1 MYYYIYS
8 FLSVYRIRLRRYEK
22 KMNIPKECPIFL
34 KKPVRWFEVATPPT
48 ALFTSGDRNP
58 LLMTIGSSPSPYRLF
73 HRLRNCSSQRHSRFR
88 LFTCSSFGTL
98 LIPVFVLVNSP
109 SVKCSERFISSFFI
123 SFIFSFPSF
132 LISTKCHVCH
142 ATQSKHQSTRFSEF

>member
-8 FLSVYRIRLRRYEK
+8 FLSVYRIRLRRYKK

-58 LLMTIGSSPSPYRLF
+58 LLMIIGSSPSPYRLF
-73 HRLRNCSSQRHSRFR
+73 HRLRNCSSQRHSRFK
-88 LFTCSSFGTL
+88 FSTCASFGTFS
-98 LIPVFVLVNSP
+98 IPVFVLVNSRSEKCGVKREP
-109 SVKCSERFISSFFI
+109 SSLLEWPSAATLDEVKCSLRFSCLFISSFC
-123 SFIFSFPSF
+123 
-132 LISTKCHVCH
+132 L
-142 ATQSKHQSTRFSEF
+142 R